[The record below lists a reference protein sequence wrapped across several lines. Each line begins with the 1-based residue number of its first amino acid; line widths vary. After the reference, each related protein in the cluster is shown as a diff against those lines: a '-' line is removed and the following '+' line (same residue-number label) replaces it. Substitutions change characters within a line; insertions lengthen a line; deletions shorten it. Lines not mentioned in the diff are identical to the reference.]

1 MSKSITV
8 KFTSNYGNM
17 AVYPVCK
24 DAHTFARLGGTKT
37 LTLAALKLIEE
48 LGYTIQEE
56 MRPAMPVISKLS
68 AATYGV
74 VA

>member
-8 KFTSNYGNM
+8 KFTSHYGKT

-24 DAHTFARLGGTKT
+24 DAYIFARLGGTKT
-37 LTLAALKLIEE
+37 LTLSALKLIEE
-48 LGYTIQEE
+48 LGYTIQEK

-68 AATYGV
+68 AASYGV